1 MANTKEIIARMAEIT
16 EGTKKESEKQLMAFL
31 QVLEEC
37 VETKEDVKVSSHF
50 GMKIVERAGRTGRN
64 PQSGEVIQIAAKN
77 AIKTTI
83 YKSLKDKIVQ

>member
-1 MANTKEIIARMAEIT
+1 MVNTKEIIARMAEIT

-37 VETKEDVKVSSHF
+37 VENKEDVKVSSHF